1 MARVID
7 ERFRVKPRLS
17 LNSKDLYKRFKM
29 NNLNI
34 PSTGESDYS
43 DSSEMADVKRMS
55 KTQLMSK
62 MQENANKI
70 NNLKTKLNNGK

>member
-1 MARVID
+1 MRVID

-17 LNSKDLYKRFKM
+17 LSSKDLYKRFKM

-34 PSTGESDYS
+34 PSTGDSDYS
-43 DSSEMADVKRMS
+43 ESSEMADVKRMS

-62 MQENANKI
+62 MQENAERI
-70 NNLKTKLNNGK
+70 SNLKNKLGNGK